1 MSYYY
6 YYLAKFNVLLFEPH
20 ALKKLEAARPEKTTE
35 FGSDRLTLTAYKNEN
50 DLSQKRNK
58 TMVSVK

>member
-6 YYLAKFNVLLFEPH
+6 YYLAKCNVLLFEPQ
-20 ALKKLEAARPEKTTE
+20 ALKKLEAACPEKTTE
-35 FGSDRLTLTAYKNEN
+35 FGTDRLTLTAYKNEN

-58 TMVSVK
+58 TIVSVK